1 LQFPLDQRRFVF
13 HPLLIQEGSMIDLSK
28 YRIVDLS
35 HEMIPGEKKIDGRY
49 LHGEPFFGRM
59 VEVQEFVAYGARMHF
74 IQSQTH
80 NGTHCEG
87 AYKYL
92 DEGPDMA
99 GMPLSAYI
107 GEALVCDFSH
117 KGPGEAISA
126 DEFRQAGVKSGDI
139 VLVHTNPENS
149 GELPYFNADVLDF
162 FIETRVKL
170 LASSGNLYYGPAAV
184 PDAHIDAERRLL
196 EEGIPMVDALKGLD
210 QLTKDR
216 VFFIALPLKMQRVT
230 ASWTRA
236 IALEEID

>member
-1 LQFPLDQRRFVF
+1 
-13 HPLLIQEGSMIDLSK
+13 MIDLSK
-28 YRIVDLS
+28 YRIIDLS
-35 HEMIPGEKKIDGRY
+35 HEMVPGEQKIDGHY
-49 LHGEPFFGRM
+49 LHGEPFFGRS
-59 VEVQEFVAYGARMHF
+59 VEVQEFMAYGARMHF

-99 GMPLSAYI
+99 GMPLASYI
-107 GEALVCDFSH
+107 GEAVVCDLSH
-117 KGPGEAISA
+117 KGIGEGIRA
-126 DEFRQAGVKSGDI
+126 DEFRRAGVQSGDI
-139 VLVHTNPENS
+139 VLVRTNPEHS
-149 GELPYFNADVLDF
+149 GELPYFEAEVLDF
-162 FIETRVKL
+162 FIETRIKL
-170 LASSGNLYYGPAAV
+170 LASGGNLYYGPSTV
-184 PDAHIDAERRLL
+184 PNAHIDAERRLL
-196 EEGIPMVDALKGLD
+196 EEGIPMVDALLGLE